1 MKRKKLSKSQYMRRK
16 RKTPVMKANKKVLYT
31 SSVAL
36 SLFATGITAPNVF
49 ALDWNPRSVSEIS
62 QEIEDKGGKLT
73 YTVKYGDTLSAI
85 AEAMNIDLDILAQV
99 NQIADVN
106 LIFPDT
112 VLTTTVDQNHQV
124 TQIEI
129 QAPVQEEA
137 TENTVQATVDI
148 AANEITVDDTVI
160 PLESTDAPSSSA
172 SITEVSVETPVE
184 EAPVTEVPVETP
196 VEEAPITEISV
207 KTPVEKAPITEV
219 SVEAPVEEAP
229 VTEVPVETPLEETP
243 VEEVPVTEVSV
254 ETPVEE
260 APVTEV
266 PVETPLE
273 ETPVE
278 EVPVTEVSVETPVEE
293 APVTEGPA
301 ETPVEEALVTEVPAE
316 TPVEEAPVAEVNSVE
331 AAPVTST
338 PAASTATTVA
348 TVSTTSSS
356 TTSSYDVGLQ
366 PQVAAFRAEVANA
379 FGITSFS
386 GYRAGDTGDHGKG
399 LAIDFMVPQSSA
411 LGDQVAAYAAANLAS
426 KNISYIIWK
435 QRFYSPYASI
445 YGPAYTWNLMPDRG
459 SITENHY
466 DHVHVSFNQ

>member
-31 SSVAL
+31 SSLAL

-49 ALDWNPRSVSEIS
+49 ALDWTPRSVSEIS

-137 TENTVQATVDI
+137 AENTVQATVDI

-196 VEEAPITEISV
+196 
-207 KTPVEKAPITEV
+207 
-219 SVEAPVEEAP
+219 
-229 VTEVPVETPLEETP
+229 LEETP

-254 ETPVEE
+254 ET
-260 APVTEV
+260 
-266 PVETPLE
+266 L
-273 ETPVE
+273 
-278 EVPVTEVSVETPVEE
+278 VEE

-316 TPVEEAPVAEVNSVE
+316 TPVEEAPIADVNSVE
-331 AAPVTST
+331 AAPVTPT

-348 TVSTTSSS
+348 TISTTSSS

-411 LGDQVAAYAAANLAS
+411 LGDQVAAYAVANVAS

>member
-31 SSVAL
+31 SSLAL
-36 SLFATGITAPNVF
+36 SLFATGITASNVF

-137 TENTVQATVDI
+137 AENTVQATVDI

-184 EAPVTEVPVETP
+184 EAPVTEVSVKTP
-196 VEEAPITEISV
+196 VEEAPITEVSV
-207 KTPVEKAPITEV
+207 KTPVEEAPITEV
-219 SVEAPVEEAP
+219 SVETPVEEAP
-229 VTEVPVETPLEETP
+229 VTEVPVENPYEETP

-266 PVETPLE
+266 PVETPYEETPYE

-278 EVPVTEVSVETPVEE
+278 EVPVTEVSVKTPVEE
-293 APVTEGPA
+293 S
-301 ETPVEEALVTEVPAE
+301 
-316 TPVEEAPVAEVNSVE
+316 PVAEVNSVE
-331 AAPVTST
+331 AAPVTPT
-338 PAASTATTVA
+338 PAVSTATTVA

-411 LGDQVAAYAAANLAS
+411 LGDQIATYAAANLAS

>member
-31 SSVAL
+31 SSLAL

-49 ALDWNPRSVSEIS
+49 ALDWTPRSVSEIS

-137 TENTVQATVDI
+137 AENTVQATVDI

-184 EAPVTEVPVETP
+184 EAPVTEV
-196 VEEAPITEISV
+196 SV
-207 KTPVEKAPITEV
+207 KT
-219 SVEAPVEEAP
+219 S
-229 VTEVPVETPLEETP
+229 
-243 VEEVPVTEVSV
+243 
-254 ETPVEE
+254 
-260 APVTEV
+260 
-266 PVETPLE
+266 
-273 ETPVE
+273 
-278 EVPVTEVSVETPVEE
+278 VEE

-316 TPVEEAPVAEVNSVE
+316 TPVEEAPIADVNSVE
-331 AAPVTST
+331 AAPVTPT

-411 LGDQVAAYAAANLAS
+411 LGDQVAAYAVANVAS

-435 QRFYSPYASI
+435 QRFYSSYASI

>member
-31 SSVAL
+31 SSLAL

-49 ALDWNPRSVSEIS
+49 ALDWTPRSVSEIS

-85 AEAMNIDLDILAQV
+85 AEAMNIDLDIIAQV

-129 QAPVQEEA
+129 QAPVQEETA
-137 TENTVQATVDI
+137 ENTVQATVDI

-160 PLESTDAPSSSA
+160 TLESTDAPSSSA
-172 SITEVSVETPVE
+172 SI
-184 EAPVTEVPVETP
+184 
-196 VEEAPITEISV
+196 
-207 KTPVEKAPITEV
+207 
-219 SVEAPVEEAP
+219 
-229 VTEVPVETPLEETP
+229 
-243 VEEVPVTEVSV
+243 TEVSV

-293 APVTEGPA
+293 APVTE
-301 ETPVEEALVTEVPAE
+301 VPAE

-331 AAPVTST
+331 AAPVTPT
-338 PAASTATTVA
+338 PAASTTTTVA

>member
-31 SSVAL
+31 SSLAL

-49 ALDWNPRSVSEIS
+49 ALDWTPRSVSEIS

-85 AEAMNIDLDILAQV
+85 AEAMNIDLDIIAQI

-137 TENTVQATVDI
+137 AENTVQATVDI

-196 VEEAPITEISV
+196 LEEA
-207 KTPVEKAPITEV
+207 
-219 SVEAPVEEAP
+219 
-229 VTEVPVETPLEETP
+229 P

-273 ETPVE
+273 ETPLEEIPLEETPLEETPLEETPVE

-301 ETPVEEALVTEVPAE
+301 K

-331 AAPVTST
+331 AAPVTPT

>member
-31 SSVAL
+31 SSLAL

-49 ALDWNPRSVSEIS
+49 ALDWTPRSVSEIS

-129 QAPVQEEA
+129 QAPVQEA
-137 TENTVQATVDI
+137 AAENTVQATVDI
-148 AANEITVDDTVI
+148 AANEITVNDTVI

-172 SITEVSVETPVE
+172 SI
-184 EAPVTEVPVETP
+184 
-196 VEEAPITEISV
+196 
-207 KTPVEKAPITEV
+207 
-219 SVEAPVEEAP
+219 
-229 VTEVPVETPLEETP
+229 
-243 VEEVPVTEVSV
+243 TEVSV

-331 AAPVTST
+331 AAPVTPT
-338 PAASTATTVA
+338 PAASTTTTVA

>member
-31 SSVAL
+31 SSLAL

-49 ALDWNPRSVSEIS
+49 ALDWTPRSVSEIS

-137 TENTVQATVDI
+137 AENTVQATVDI
-148 AANEITVDDTVI
+148 AANEITVNDTVI

-172 SITEVSVETPVE
+172 SITEVSVET
-184 EAPVTEVPVETP
+184 
-196 VEEAPITEISV
+196 
-207 KTPVEKAPITEV
+207 
-219 SVEAPVEEAP
+219 PVEEAP

-278 EVPVTEVSVETPVEE
+278 EVPVTEVSVETLVEE

-316 TPVEEAPVAEVNSVE
+316 TLVEEAPVAEVNSVE
-331 AAPVTST
+331 AAPVTPT

>member
-31 SSVAL
+31 SSLAL

-49 ALDWNPRSVSEIS
+49 ALDWTPRSVSEIS

-137 TENTVQATVDI
+137 AENTVQATVDI

-196 VEEAPITEISV
+196 
-207 KTPVEKAPITEV
+207 
-219 SVEAPVEEAP
+219 
-229 VTEVPVETPLEETP
+229 LEETP

-254 ETPVEE
+254 ET
-260 APVTEV
+260 
-266 PVETPLE
+266 L
-273 ETPVE
+273 
-278 EVPVTEVSVETPVEE
+278 VEE

-316 TPVEEAPVAEVNSVE
+316 TPVEKAPVAEVNSVE
-331 AAPVTST
+331 AAPVTPT

>member
-31 SSVAL
+31 SSLAL

-137 TENTVQATVDI
+137 AENTVQATVDI
-148 AANEITVDDTVI
+148 AANEITVNDTVI
-160 PLESTDAPSSSA
+160 PLESTDASSSSA
-172 SITEVSVETPVE
+172 SI
-184 EAPVTEVPVETP
+184 
-196 VEEAPITEISV
+196 
-207 KTPVEKAPITEV
+207 
-219 SVEAPVEEAP
+219 
-229 VTEVPVETPLEETP
+229 
-243 VEEVPVTEVSV
+243 TEVSV

-293 APVTEGPA
+293 APVTE
-301 ETPVEEALVTEVPAE
+301 VPAE

-331 AAPVTST
+331 AAPVTPT

-411 LGDQVAAYAAANLAS
+411 LGDQVAAYAVANLAS

>member
-31 SSVAL
+31 SSLAL

-49 ALDWNPRSVSEIS
+49 ALDWTPRSVSEIS

-85 AEAMNIDLDILAQV
+85 AEAMNIDLDIIAQV

-137 TENTVQATVDI
+137 AENTVQATVDI

-160 PLESTDAPSSSA
+160 TLESTDAPSSSA
-172 SITEVSVETPVE
+172 SI
-184 EAPVTEVPVETP
+184 
-196 VEEAPITEISV
+196 
-207 KTPVEKAPITEV
+207 
-219 SVEAPVEEAP
+219 
-229 VTEVPVETPLEETP
+229 
-243 VEEVPVTEVSV
+243 TEVSV

-278 EVPVTEVSVETPVEE
+278 EVPVTEVSVETLVEE

-316 TPVEEAPVAEVNSVE
+316 TLVEEAPVAEVNSVE
-331 AAPVTST
+331 AAPVTPT
-338 PAASTATTVA
+338 PAASTTTTVA

-411 LGDQVAAYAAANLAS
+411 LGDQVAAYAAANVAS

-435 QRFYSPYASI
+435 QLFYSPYASI
-445 YGPAYTWNLMPDRG
+445 YGPAYTWNLIPDRG

>member
-31 SSVAL
+31 SSLAL

-49 ALDWNPRSVSEIS
+49 ALDWTPRSVSEIS

-137 TENTVQATVDI
+137 AENTVQATVDI

-160 PLESTDAPSSSA
+160 TLESTDAPSSSA
-172 SITEVSVETPVE
+172 SI
-184 EAPVTEVPVETP
+184 
-196 VEEAPITEISV
+196 
-207 KTPVEKAPITEV
+207 
-219 SVEAPVEEAP
+219 
-229 VTEVPVETPLEETP
+229 
-243 VEEVPVTEVSV
+243 TEVSV

-293 APVTEGPA
+293 APVTE
-301 ETPVEEALVTEVPAE
+301 VPAE

-331 AAPVTST
+331 AAPVTPT
-338 PAASTATTVA
+338 PAVSTATTVA

-411 LGDQVAAYAAANLAS
+411 LGDQVAAYAAANVAS

>member
-31 SSVAL
+31 SSLAL

-129 QAPVQEEA
+129 QAPVQEA
-137 TENTVQATVDI
+137 AAENTVQATVDI

-172 SITEVSVETPVE
+172 SITEVSVET
-184 EAPVTEVPVETP
+184 
-196 VEEAPITEISV
+196 
-207 KTPVEKAPITEV
+207 
-219 SVEAPVEEAP
+219 PVEEAP

-293 APVTEGPA
+293 APIA
-301 ETPVEEALVTEVPAE
+301 D
-316 TPVEEAPVAEVNSVE
+316 VNSVE
-331 AAPVTST
+331 AAPVTPT

-356 TTSSYDVGLQ
+356 ITSSYDVGLQ

>member
-31 SSVAL
+31 SSLAL

-49 ALDWNPRSVSEIS
+49 ALDWTPRSVSEIS

-85 AEAMNIDLDILAQV
+85 AEAMNIDLDIIAQI

-137 TENTVQATVDI
+137 AENTVQATVDI

-196 VEEAPITEISV
+196 LE
-207 KTPVEKAPITEV
+207 
-219 SVEAPVEEAP
+219 
-229 VTEVPVETPLEETP
+229 ETPLEETP
-243 VEEVPVTEVSV
+243 LE
-254 ETPVEE
+254 ETPLEE
-260 APVTEV
+260 TPLE
-266 PVETPLE
+266 ETPLE

-301 ETPVEEALVTEVPAE
+301 ETPVEEAPVAEVPVETPLEETPLEETPVEEVPVTEVSVE

-331 AAPVTST
+331 AAPVTPT

>member
-31 SSVAL
+31 SSLAL

-49 ALDWNPRSVSEIS
+49 ALDWTPRSVSEIS

-85 AEAMNIDLDILAQV
+85 AEAMNIDLDIIAQI

-137 TENTVQATVDI
+137 AENTVQATVDI

-196 VEEAPITEISV
+196 
-207 KTPVEKAPITEV
+207 
-219 SVEAPVEEAP
+219 
-229 VTEVPVETPLEETP
+229 LEETP

-266 PVETPLE
+266 PVETPVEEAPVTEVPVETPLEETPLEETPLEETPLE

-301 ETPVEEALVTEVPAE
+301 ETPVEEA
-316 TPVEEAPVAEVNSVE
+316 PVAEVNSVE
-331 AAPVTST
+331 AAPVTPT

-356 TTSSYDVGLQ
+356 ITSSYDVGLQ
-366 PQVAAFRAEVANA
+366 PQVAAFRAEVTNA

>member
-1 MKRKKLSKSQYMRRK
+1 
-16 RKTPVMKANKKVLYT
+16 MKANKKVLYT
-31 SSVAL
+31 SSLAL

-49 ALDWNPRSVSEIS
+49 ALDWTPRSVSEIS

-85 AEAMNIDLDILAQV
+85 AEAMNIDLDIIAQI

-137 TENTVQATVDI
+137 AENTVQATVDI

-184 EAPVTEVPVETP
+184 EAPVTEGPAETP
-196 VEEAPITEISV
+196 VEEAPV
-207 KTPVEKAPITEV
+207 A
-219 SVEAPVEEAP
+219 
-229 VTEVPVETPLEETP
+229 EVPVETPLEETP

-266 PVETPLE
+266 
-273 ETPVE
+273 
-278 EVPVTEVSVETPVEE
+278 SVETPVEE

-301 ETPVEEALVTEVPAE
+301 ETPVEEA
-316 TPVEEAPVAEVNSVE
+316 PVAEVNSVE
-331 AAPVTST
+331 AAPVTPT

-411 LGDQVAAYAAANLAS
+411 LGDQVAAYAAANLVS